1 MSANAS
7 AALQAHHGWECEQ
20 LVVAAHSK
28 GAVLSVVNVGL
39 QPGRLTAI
47 VGPNGAGKSTL
58 MACLAGLGRARSGCL
73 RFKGQVLSA
82 WPAEQL
88 AQHLAFMAQDTQV
101 AFGFTS
107 REVVEMGR
115 YPHRRCPHAR
125 EADVVQDAM
134 QRTGVAHL
142 ADREVASLSGGE
154 RARVQL
160 ARVLAQVQPATSSAQ
175 AGWMLLD
182 EPTAALDV
190 QHQHACMQLLKQQT
204 EQGVGVVA
212 VLHDLNLA
220 LRYAHDVVVVPGGGQ
235 AAVAGS
241 SRSVLCPARIQQVWG
256 MRGELLHMQD
266 GVPQYVFGGAS
277 ASPAVH

>member
-1 MSANAS
+1 MSAS
-7 AALQAHHGWECEQ
+7 AGVQAQHGWECEQ

-28 GAVLSVVNVGL
+28 GAVLSVVDVCL

-58 MACLAGLGRARSGCL
+58 MACLAGLGRARSGNL
-73 RFKGQVLSA
+73 RFKGRALSA
-82 WPAEQL
+82 WRAEQL

-107 REVVEMGR
+107 SEVVEMGR
-115 YPHRRCPHAR
+115 YPHRRSPHAQ
-125 EADVVQDAM
+125 EAEVVQNAM
-134 QRTGVAHL
+134 QCTGVAHL
-142 ADREVASLSGGE
+142 AHREVASLSGGE

-160 ARVLAQVQPATSSAQ
+160 ARVLAQVQPSDASTS

-190 QHQHACMQLLKQQT
+190 QHQHICMQLLQQQA
-204 EQGVGVVA
+204 EQGCGVVA

-235 AAVAGS
+235 AAVAGP
-241 SRSVLCPARIQQVWG
+241 SRSVLCPELIQRVWG

-266 GVPQYVFGGAS
+266 GVPQYMFGGM
-277 ASPAVH
+277 PAQAVA